1 MQPSEAVKGETMEGL
16 RVTTRGY
23 IVGIT
28 IALAIVGFAG
38 WVEGL

>member
-1 MQPSEAVKGETMEGL
+1 MM

-23 IVGIT
+23 IV
-28 IALAIVGFAG
+28 IAIAFLMVLGFAG